1 MAAHIPVAI
10 RPLTAAVLAT
20 VALATAAPAAEPAPA
35 WAKPYIGA
43 WTLSGAGE
51 GGFVC
56 GFKVL
61 PEPGVGGM
69 QVRMS
74 PACRKNFPVED
85 AAAFTEGRNHELMLI
100 DPLRHPVLRFRPAGD
115 SWTAA
120 RPKLDGDHIVLIH
133 ADPDDIL
140 HDQVTWSL
148 SGPDNAQ
155 ACGFTMGFAKH
166 SYSTGTLK
174 RAGRC
179 DPRFAA
185 LKPVRW
191 RRDKGSITLLDKAGK
206 ALMTLKGP
214 DKADVYVKEDA
225 KGGPVFFGPGV
236 VVGR

>member
-10 RPLTAAVLAT
+10 RPLTAAVLGLL
-20 VALATAAPAAEPAPA
+20 ALATAAPAAEPTPA

-69 QVRMS
+69 QVEMS

-85 AAAFTEGRNHELMLI
+85 AAAFTEGRNHELLLI
-100 DPLRHPVLRFRPAGD
+100 DPLRRPVLRFRPAGGD
-115 SWTAA
+115 WTAA
-120 RPKLDGDHIVLIH
+120 RPKLDGDDIVLMH
-133 ADPDDIL
+133 VDPDDIL

-166 SYSTGTLK
+166 SHSAGTLR

-191 RRDKGSITLLDKAGK
+191 RRDKGTITLLDKAGK